1 MSEVHDIYFTPQGR
15 PTARFVKL
23 WKAKGAAQPLMT
35 LMQLHKGG
43 YATHGFRSLWRKAFP
58 NRRAIPSDAIAQ
70 KDGQMT
76 EAMLGIWLD

>member
-1 MSEVHDIYFTPQGR
+1 M
-15 PTARFVKL
+15 ARWLYLGTV
-23 WKAKGAAQPLMT
+23 A
-35 LMQLHKGG
+35 HKRLGH
-43 YATHGFRSLWRKAFP
+43 ATHGFRSLWRKAFP